1 MGAQAQH
8 LDSESYAAVPRG
20 ATQELQGRAEERD
33 KRKGEGKGKGRG
45 RGRGRGR
52 ASQRER

>member
-20 ATQELQGRAEERD
+20 ATQELQERAEEREN
-33 KRKGEGKGKGRG
+33 RQGEGKGRG